1 MRRRLDRRAHI
12 HQRRIPVDRHLVGGV
27 TAEVVQVRQRRPLGG
42 IRHLALL
49 GILLPRLRAADQPTR
64 HRRFDTIGL
73 GGAVMDMHRGALAY
87 SRNEGQPQRIAAQD
101 VVQLRLRRIQKL
113 PLLRQPVAL

>member
-1 MRRRLDRRAHI
+1 
-12 HQRRIPVDRHLVGGV
+12 
-27 TAEVVQVRQRRPLGG
+27 
-42 IRHLALL
+42 
-49 GILLPRLRAADQPTR
+49 
-64 HRRFDTIGL
+64 
-73 GGAVMDMHRGALAY
+73 MDMHRGAFAY